1 MKKKFA
7 FLLMGGEFDPVNHQS
22 EFETEKGITAVY
34 TVRDFTEACE
44 TVRHLDQQGYGAVEL
59 CGAFGPERA
68 RQLIELTGGRMAV
81 GFVTHFPEQDALI
94 EAFFC
99 G

>member
-7 FLLMGGEFDPVNHQS
+7 FLLMGGEFDPVKHQVQ
-22 EFETEKGITAVY
+22 FETEKGITAIY
-34 TVRDFTEACE
+34 TVRDFAEAGE
-44 TVRHLDQQGYGAVEL
+44 TVRKLEQQGYGAVEL

-68 RQLIELTGGRMAV
+68 RELIELTGGRMAV
-81 GFVTHFPEQDALI
+81 GFVTHFPEQDAFI
-94 EAFFC
+94 ESFFC